1 MESVKIVSIGD
12 GSTGKTCLLIKL
24 TQNTFP
30 RDYVPTVFDNYAAQ
44 MSIPIKGKQRL
55 FNLNLW
61 DTAGQ
66 EEYDTLRPLS
76 YPGTDIFLLFF
87 SIDKPDSF
95 ENITAKWV
103 DEVNKHKASYPGA
116 KLFVVGTKTDLRTD
130 EGTIAKL
137 KAKGQHPITYKEG
150 VELAKKIGAQ
160 KYVECSAKTEN
171 LKVVLIEIIQEYFES
186 KSKVKMSAAM
196 CCWKA
201 REPGQSEVV
210 HISDG

>member
-12 GSTGKTCLLIKL
+12 GSTGKTSLLIKL

-44 MSIPIKGKQRL
+44 MSIPIKGKQRS

-66 EEYDTLRPLS
+66 QEYDTLRILS

-87 SIDKPDSF
+87 SIDEPDSF

-103 DEVNKHKASYPGA
+103 KEVKENDASCPEAGVPKQTSELMKEQLLISKQKDNILSRTKKAWSLP
-116 KLFVVGTKTDLRTD
+116 KR
-130 EGTIAKL
+130 
-137 KAKGQHPITYKEG
+137 
-150 VELAKKIGAQ
+150 LARRNMWSVQQKQKI
-160 KYVECSAKTEN
+160 
-171 LKVVLIEIIQEYFES
+171 
-186 KSKVKMSAAM
+186 
-196 CCWKA
+196 
-201 REPGQSEVV
+201 
-210 HISDG
+210 

>member
-87 SIDKPDSF
+87 SIDEPDSF
-95 ENITAKWV
+95 ENITAKFSKLLSCRA
-103 DEVNKHKASYPGA
+103 ENKKP
-116 KLFVVGTKTDLRTD
+116 VVQVTAGLRILRMKNFS
-130 EGTIAKL
+130 GN
-137 KAKGQHPITYKEG
+137 
-150 VELAKKIGAQ
+150 V
-160 KYVECSAKTEN
+160 
-171 LKVVLIEIIQEYFES
+171 
-186 KSKVKMSAAM
+186 
-196 CCWKA
+196 
-201 REPGQSEVV
+201 
-210 HISDG
+210 

>member
-1 MESVKIVSIGD
+1 MISFDSQVFQR
-12 GSTGKTCLLIKL
+12 LLYA
-24 TQNTFP
+24 QNTFP

-87 SIDKPDSF
+87 SIDEPDSF

-103 DEVNKHKASYPGA
+103 EEVKEHKASCPGA
-116 KLFVVGTKTDLRTD
+116 KPFVMGPKQT
-130 EGTIAKL
+130 
-137 KAKGQHPITYKEG
+137 
-150 VELAKKIGAQ
+150 
-160 KYVECSAKTEN
+160 SEN
-171 LKVVLIEIIQEYFES
+171 
-186 KSKVKMSAAM
+186 
-196 CCWKA
+196 
-201 REPGQSEVV
+201 
-210 HISDG
+210 

>member
-12 GSTGKTCLLIKL
+12 GFTGKTCLLIKL

-87 SIDKPDSF
+87 SIDEPDSF

-103 DEVNKHKASYPGA
+103 EEVEAHKASCPGA

-130 EGTIAKL
+130 EGTIANL

-171 LKVVLIEIIQEYFES
+171 LKEVFIEIIQEYSES
-186 KSKVKMSAAM
+186 KSKVKTSAAM

-201 REPGQSEVV
+201 GEPGQSEVV

>member
-12 GSTGKTCLLIKL
+12 GFTGKTCLLIKL
-24 TQNTFP
+24 AQNTFP

-44 MSIPIKGKQRL
+44 MSIPIKGKQRS

-66 EEYDTLRPLS
+66 QEYDTLRPLS

-87 SIDKPDSF
+87 SIHEPDSF

-103 DEVNKHKASYPGA
+103 KEVKESDASCPEAKH
-116 KLFVVGTKTDLRTD
+116 FVVGTKTDLRTD

-171 LKVVLIEIIQEYFES
+171 LEEVFIEIIQ
-186 KSKVKMSAAM
+186 
-196 CCWKA
+196 
-201 REPGQSEVV
+201 
-210 HISDG
+210 

>member
-12 GSTGKTCLLIKL
+12 GSTGKTSLLIKL

-44 MSIPIKGKQRL
+44 MSIPIKGKQRS

-66 EEYDTLRPLS
+66 QEYDTLRPLS

-87 SIDKPDSF
+87 SIDEPDSF
-95 ENITAKWV
+95 ENITSKWV
-103 DEVNKHKASYPGA
+103 EEVKEHKASCPEA
-116 KLFVVGTKTDLRTD
+116 KLFVMGTKTDLRTD
-130 EGTIAKL
+130 EGTIANL

-150 VELAKKIGAQ
+150 VELAKRSSAH
-160 KYVECSAKTEN
+160 KYVDPHPWSVQQD
-171 LKVVLIEIIQEYFES
+171 LKVLKAIFTEVIKALFEYLTKERT
-186 KSKVKMSAAM
+186 SAAN
-196 CCWKA
+196 CCWRRRA
-201 REPGQSEVV
+201 
-210 HISDG
+210 

>member
-24 TQNTFP
+24 TQNIFP
-30 RDYVPTVFDNYAAQ
+30 RDYVPTVFEHYAAQ
-44 MSIPIKGKQRL
+44 WRIQIKGKQMS

-66 EEYDTLRPLS
+66 QEYDTLRPLS

-87 SIDKPDSF
+87 SIDEPDSF

-103 DEVNKHKASYPGA
+103 EEVEAHKASCPGA

-130 EGTIAKL
+130 EGAIANL

-171 LKVVLIEIIQEYFES
+171 LEEVFIEIIQEYSES
-186 KSKVKMSAAM
+186 KSKVKTSAAM

-201 REPGQSEVV
+201 GEPGQSEVV